1 LCKIFVFI
9 QNLTILFVLKDD
21 YHEINEQTI
30 KEETK
35 TESESLTLTMT
46 IKPDPLKQLLQCL
59 NRSATTAQVFS
70 ISLDNLHLSYS
81 TIMSKVRFIDSR
93 KFLYID

>member
-1 LCKIFVFI
+1 
-9 QNLTILFVLKDD
+9 LTILFKDD
-21 YHEINEQTI
+21 YDEINEQEKLTI

-35 TESESLTLTMT
+35 TDSESLTLTMT

-59 NRSATTAQVFS
+59 NRSATTAQDFS

-93 KFLYID
+93 KFVYRLNIH